1 MGGPKAPTPSAPLL
15 WPGPPAPLPPTHKE
29 PLLPL
34 GPLPS
39 SPCHPTKDSTT
50 GAGGPPLQ
58 PDLGQSHRFLRPLRP
73 FPPHVFQGRKEDLEP
88 DQGLAEGQA
97 KLAFVTLKNI

>member
-1 MGGPKAPTPSAPLL
+1 M
-15 WPGPPAPLPPTHKE
+15 
-29 PLLPL
+29 
-34 GPLPS
+34 
-39 SPCHPTKDSTT
+39 
-50 GAGGPPLQ
+50 Q